1 MRVVTKIPNINIGQ
15 VYDQRYANSE
25 LHFEYLDNLANF
37 FGRNMPVHY
46 HDRFYQIH
54 IILDGS
60 THVHLDEKHYTNEGI
75 TLFFTP
81 PAVPHSFVTESS
93 SSGYVLTIQ
102 QQLVWRLLDMECGL
116 NNIMVD
122 QMKPFCTQLVQD
134 CPILSLIQH
143 LKRELDSSGMMQ
155 EKATQSLLQLVLIE
169 VMRLGIRNKSE
180 KTNRSVD
187 ITLFH
192 NFNHLVETH
201 YIEHWALG
209 EYAEKIG
216 ISVSRLNDI
225 CRRVSGLSSKKIII
239 DRQMQEARRSL
250 QFTSKSVSEIGYDL
264 GFRDPAY
271 FARFFRKY
279 SDMTASEYRSK
290 VTKNVENNY

>member
-1 MRVVTKIPNINIGQ
+1 MVARIPNINIGQ

-54 IILDGS
+54 IILEGN
-60 THVHLDEKHYTNEGI
+60 THVHLDEKHYNNEGI

-81 PAVPHSFVTESS
+81 PAVPHAFVTESS

-116 NNIMVD
+116 NNIMID
-122 QMKPFCTQLVQD
+122 QMKPFCAQLKED
-134 CPILSLIQH
+134 YPILSLITH
-143 LKRELDSSGMMQ
+143 LRREFDSSGMMQ
-155 EKATQSLLQLVLIE
+155 EKATQSLLQLILIE
-169 VMRLGIRNKSE
+169 VMRLGIRNKPE
-180 KTNRSVD
+180 KANRSID

-192 NFNHLVETH
+192 NFNHLVENH
-201 YIEHWALG
+201 YAEHWALG
-209 EYAEKIG
+209 EYADHLG
-216 ISVSRLNDI
+216 ITVSRLNDI
-225 CRRVSGLSSKKIII
+225 CRRVSGLSSKKIVI

-250 QFTSKSVSEIGYDL
+250 QFTSKGVSEIGYDL

-279 SDMTASEYRSK
+279 SKMTASDYRNT
-290 VTKNVENNY
+290 VNQTLENID

>member
-1 MRVVTKIPNINIGQ
+1 VVSRIPNINIGQ

-25 LHFEYLDNLANF
+25 LHFEQLDNLANF

-46 HDRFYQIH
+46 HDRFYQLH
-54 IILDGS
+54 IVLDGS
-60 THVHLDEKHYTNEGI
+60 THVHLDDKHFINEGI

-102 QQLVWRLLDMECGL
+102 QQLVWRLLDMESGL

-122 QMKPFCTQLVQD
+122 QMKPFCTKLVD
-134 CPILSLIQH
+134 DNPILSLITH
-143 LKRELDSSGMMQ
+143 LKRELNSSGMMQ
-155 EKATQSLLQLVLIE
+155 EKATQSLLQLILIE
-169 VMRLGIRNKSE
+169 VMRLGIRHKSE
-180 KTNRSVD
+180 KANRSVD
-187 ITLFH
+187 ISLFH
-192 NFNHLVETH
+192 HFNHLVETH
-201 YIEHWALG
+201 YAKHWALG
-209 EYAEKIG
+209 EYSEHLG

-279 SDMTASEYRSK
+279 SEMTASEYRVK
-290 VTKNVENNY
+290 VNQSID

>member
-1 MRVVTKIPNINIGQ
+1 MAARIPNINIGQ
-15 VYDQRYANSE
+15 VYDQRYTNSE

-37 FGRNMPVHY
+37 FGRNMSVHY

-54 IILDGS
+54 IILNGN
-60 THVHLDEKHYTNEGI
+60 THVHLDGKHYTNEGI

-81 PAVPHSFVTESS
+81 PAVPHSFVTETN

-122 QMKPFCTQLVQD
+122 QMKPFCASLGED
-134 CPILSLIQH
+134 FPILSLISH
-143 LKRELDSSGMMQ
+143 LKKELDSSSMMQ
-155 EKATQSLLQLVLIE
+155 EKATQALLQLVLIE
-169 VMRLGIRNKSE
+169 VMRLGIRNNSE

-187 ITLFH
+187 ITIFH
-192 NFNHLVETH
+192 HFNHLVEIH
-201 YIEHWALG
+201 YAEHWALG
-209 EYAEKIG
+209 NYAEQLG

-225 CRRVSGLSSKKIII
+225 CRRVSSLSSKKIII

-279 SDMTASEYRSK
+279 SDMTASEYRNTVHQTTEQS
-290 VTKNVENNY
+290 NH

>member
-1 MRVVTKIPNINIGQ
+1 MADKIPNINIGQ
-15 VYDQRYANSE
+15 VYDQRYADSE
-25 LHFEYLDNLANF
+25 LHFEHLDNLANF

-60 THVHLDEKHYTNEGI
+60 THVLLDEKHYTNEGI

-122 QMKPFCTQLVQD
+122 QMKPFCIGL
-134 CPILSLIQH
+134 CNENPILSLVSH
-143 LKRELDSSGMMQ
+143 LKRELDSIGMMQ
-155 EKATQSLLQLVLIE
+155 EKAIQSLLQLVLIE
-169 VMRLGIRNKSE
+169 VMRLGIRNKAE
-180 KTNRSVD
+180 KSNRSVD
-187 ITLFH
+187 ITIFH
-192 NFNHLVETH
+192 QFNHLVETH
-201 YIEHWALG
+201 YTEHWALS
-209 EYAEKIG
+209 EYADRIG

-239 DRQMQEARRSL
+239 DRQMQEARRAL

-279 SDMTASEYRSK
+279 SDMTASDYRNK
-290 VTKNVENNY
+290 VQNKK